1 MKFTLSWLKDH
12 LDTDASLDEITDTLT
27 MIGLEV
33 EAVDDRARFKP
44 FTIAKVL
51 SAEPHPDAD
60 KLRVLSVDTGSGTP
74 VQVVCGA
81 PNARAGLIGA
91 FAGPGT
97 YVPGIDLTLGASSIR
112 GVESAGMMCSERELE
127 LSDDHEGIIDLP
139 ADSLAAAPVGSS
151 FAAYAGLDDPVIEIA
166 VTPNRPDCLGVYG
179 IARDLAAAGLGT
191 LKEGGIAA
199 VEGKADCPVS
209 VSLEFGDTEP
219 LCPAFGLR
227 LVSGIQN
234 CASPQWL
241 RQRLTAIGLRPINA
255 LVDITNYITFD
266 RGRPLH
272 VFDADKVIGD
282 LVVRRGRDGE
292 EILALDGKTYKV
304 NPDICVIA
312 DDTALESLAGV
323 MGGEASG
330 CSQDTTNVLIE
341 SALWEPLN
349 IARTGRDLGIHS
361 DARFRFER
369 GVDPAMML
377 PGLELAT
384 QMVLEFCGGVPSNV
398 VVAGTVPAPAKTVEF
413 PYSDIQRLTGLD
425 VPRERANSI
434 LQDLG
439 FRVNGGGD
447 TVQVSVPSWRPD
459 VDGKADIVEEVMRIV
474 GVDEIAHRPIERGDH
489 VQGPILTLRQTRERR
504 ARRALAARG
513 MMEAVTWSFLAKD
526 QAEAFGG
533 GQRELA
539 LANPISSDL
548 SDMRPSLLPNLLSA
562 LQRNGDRGINNLAL
576 FEVGQIFAGDQP
588 DEQKTGATGVRRG
601 AVQLTHEGRNWRG
614 AAGPVDAFDAKADAF
629 GVLGELGAPVANL
642 QVVAEAPAWYHPGRS
657 GRIQL
662 GPKQIFGTF
671 GELHPAILKQ
681 FDVDGPVVGFE
692 IILENLPAPRTRA
705 TRTKASL
712 DLPELLSVSRDFAF
726 VVSSD
731 VSADKML
738 KAAKSADKK
747 LIRNVSIFDV
757 YEGGRMEPGHKS
769 LAIEVTLQ
777 PRDKTLTDEDISA
790 VSAAVVASVEKATGG
805 RLRG

>member
-12 LDTDASLDEITDTLT
+12 LDTSASLDEIVDALT

-51 SAEPHPDAD
+51 TAEQHPDAD

-97 YVPGIDLTLGASSIR
+97 YVPGIDLTLGTSSIR
-112 GVESAGMMCSERELE
+112 GVESSGMMCSERELE
-127 LSDDHEGIIDLP
+127 LSDNHEGIIDLP
-139 ADSLAAAPVGSS
+139 EDSLTDAPVGSS

-191 LKEGGIAA
+191 LKDGSIAA
-199 VEGKADCPVS
+199 VEGKGACPVS
-209 VSLEFGDTEP
+209 VSLEFSDTEP

-227 LVSGIQN
+227 LISGIQN
-234 CASPQWL
+234 CTSPQWL

-255 LVDITNYITFD
+255 LVDITNFITFD

-272 VFDADKVIGD
+272 VFDADKVNGD
-282 LVVRRGRDGE
+282 LVVRRGKDGE
-292 EILALDGKTYKV
+292 EIVALDGKSYQV

-312 DDTALESLAGV
+312 DDKELESIAGV

-384 QMVLEFCGGVPSNV
+384 RMVLEFCGGEPSNV
-398 VVAGTVPAPAKTVEF
+398 LLAGAVPAPAKTVDF

-425 VPRERANSI
+425 VPRQRTNAI
-434 LQDLG
+434 LESLG
-439 FRVNGGGD
+439 FPVSGSGD
-447 TVQVSVPSWRPD
+447 SVQVSVPSWRPD

-474 GVDEIAHRPIERGDH
+474 GVNEIAHRPIERGDH

-504 ARRALAARG
+504 ARRALASRG

-548 SDMRPSLLPNLLSA
+548 SDMRPSLLPNLISA

-576 FEVGQIFAGDQP
+576 FEVGQIFTGDQP
-588 DEQKTGATGVRRG
+588 DAQKTGATGVRRG
-601 AVQLTHEGRNWRG
+601 AMQLTHEGRDWRG
-614 AAGPVDAFDAKADAF
+614 AARNVDAFDAKADAF
-629 GVLGELGAPVANL
+629 GVLAELGAPVANL

-692 IILENLPAPRTRA
+692 IILENLPAPRAKT
-705 TRTKASL
+705 TRTKAAL
-712 DLPELLSVSRDFAF
+712 DLPELLPVSRDFAF

-731 VSADKML
+731 VSADKVL
-738 KAAKSADKK
+738 KAARSADKK
-747 LIRNVSIFDV
+747 LIRNVAIFDV
-757 YEGGRMEPGHKS
+757 YEGGRMEPGQKS

-790 VSAAVVASVEKATGG
+790 VSAAIVASVEKATGG

>member
-12 LDTDASLDEITDTLT
+12 LDTNASLDEIVEALT

-33 EAVDDRARFKP
+33 EEVDDRAKFKP
-44 FTIAKVL
+44 FKIAKVL
-51 SAEPHPDAD
+51 TAEQHPDAD
-60 KLRVLSVDTGSGTP
+60 KLRVLSVDNGSGTP

-97 YVPGIDLTLGASSIR
+97 YVPGIDVTLGTSSIR
-112 GVESAGMMCSERELE
+112 GVESFGMMCSERELE

-139 ADSLAAAPVGSS
+139 EDVLADAPIGSS
-151 FAAYAGLDDPVIEIA
+151 YASYAGLDDPMIEIA
-166 VTPNRPDCLGVYG
+166 VTPNRPDCLGVHG

-191 LKEGGIAA
+191 LKDGSISA
-199 VEGKADCPVS
+199 VEGSEDCPVS
-209 VSLEFGDTEP
+209 VRLEFGDTES

-227 LVSGIQN
+227 LVSGIKN
-234 CASPQWL
+234 GPSPTWL
-241 RQRLTAIGLRPINA
+241 QQRLKAIGLRPINT

-272 VFDADKVIGD
+272 VFDADKVSGD
-282 LVVRRGRDGE
+282 LVVRRGKDGE
-292 EILALDGKTYKV
+292 EIVALDGKTYQV

-312 DDTALESLAGV
+312 DDNGLESLAGV
-323 MGGEASG
+323 MGGEESG
-330 CSQDTTNVLIE
+330 CSESTTNVLIE

-349 IARTGRDLGIHS
+349 IARTGRDLGVNS

-369 GVDPAMML
+369 GVDPAMMI

-384 QMVLEFCGGVPSNV
+384 RMVVDLCGGSPGKIAVS
-398 VVAGTVPAPAKTVEF
+398 GTVPTPEKIVDF
-413 PYSDIQRLTGLD
+413 PYSEIKRLTGLD
-425 VPRERANSI
+425 VAHDRANSI
-434 LQDLG
+434 LESLG
-439 FRVNGGGD
+439 FPVSGSGD
-447 TVQVSVPSWRPD
+447 VVQVSVPGWRPD

-474 GVDEIAHRPIERGDH
+474 GVNEIAHRPIERGDH
-489 VQGPILTLRQTRERR
+489 VQGPILTVRQTRERR
-504 ARRALAARG
+504 ARRALASRG
-513 MMEAVTWSFLAKD
+513 MMEAVTWSFLPKD

-533 GQRELA
+533 GQAELA

-562 LQRNGDRGINNLAL
+562 LQRNGDRGINDLAL

-588 DEQKTGATGVRRG
+588 TDQKTGATGVRRG
-601 AVQLTHEGRNWRG
+601 AVQITHEGRDWRG
-614 AAGPVDAFDAKADAF
+614 AARAVDAFDAKADAF
-629 GVLGELGAPVANL
+629 GVLAELGVPVANL

-692 IILENLPAPRTRA
+692 IILENLPKPRNKTS
-705 TRTKASL
+705 RTKPAL
-712 DLPELLSVSRDFAF
+712 DLPELLPVSRDFAF

-731 VSADKML
+731 VSADKVL
-738 KAAKSADKK
+738 KAARSADKK
-747 LIRNVSIFDV
+747 LIQSVSIFDV
-757 YEGGRMEPGHKS
+757 YEGDRMAAGQKS

-777 PRDKTLTDEDISA
+777 PRDKTLTDDDIST
-790 VSAAVVASVEKATGG
+790 VSSAIVASVEKATGG
-805 RLRG
+805 QLRG